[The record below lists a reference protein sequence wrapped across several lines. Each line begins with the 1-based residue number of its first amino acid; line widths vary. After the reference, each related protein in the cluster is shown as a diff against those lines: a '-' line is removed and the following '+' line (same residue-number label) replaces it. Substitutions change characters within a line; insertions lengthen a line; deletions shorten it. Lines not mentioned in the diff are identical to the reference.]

1 VRFALAIVLGLAAL
15 SKARSFGAF
24 RLTVGELLPW
34 RRGVS
39 AAAAAVVAT
48 EAALAG
54 LLAAGVLATAV
65 AAATLALFAGFAA
78 LSWWA
83 QRRGLRVQCNCFGRS
98 ERELGRESFLTSAL
112 LAGATVVYLLLL
124 PSVDS
129 LALGELPLVL
139 GLSVAAVLG
148 GRWLLAAGEL
158 AGLVRQRRLLDGE
171 LAQPA
176 PGASR

>member
-1 VRFALAIVLGLAAL
+1 MRFALAIVLGLAAL

-24 RLTVGELLPW
+24 RLTVGALLPW

-48 EAALAG
+48 EAALAA
-54 LLAAGVLATAV
+54 LLAAGVLENAV
-65 AAATLALFAGFAA
+65 AAATLALFAGFAS

-83 QRRGLRVQCNCFGRS
+83 QRRGLRVQCNCFGKG

-112 LAGATVVYLLLL
+112 LGGATVVYWLTL
-124 PSVDS
+124 PYADS
-129 LALGELPLVL
+129 LALGEVPLVL
-139 GLSVAAVLG
+139 GLALSVILG

-158 AGLVRQRRLLDGE
+158 AGLVRQRRLLDGD

-176 PGASR
+176 QGASQ